1 MNTNIKAILFDVGG
15 TLRITARVDGRE
27 TQILEEM
34 RLFLD
39 YEGTVEAL
47 KNKLALGEKAY
58 RKWAK
63 KSLVELSEAEL
74 WVRFMYPDQSK
85 REFIR
90 ENAIKLNQLWR
101 NSKGKKQLLPNAI
114 ETINALAE
122 RGYRLCIISNTTSS
136 VEVPILLEENGITH
150 LFSSIILSTVY
161 GRRKPHPSL
170 FLDAARELGIHPE
183 ECAYVGDRPSRDVV
197 GAREAGYSLVVIIQA
212 AGLKQEKKENVP
224 MTPDYM
230 IGRLP
235 QLLDIFPDHKTQPKP
250 GAEPRQ
256 PDYLYDAALSTMWNV
271 GQKLPFGETFAVGR
285 QMGFARFELNHA
297 ISPEK
302 MSEIDFNQYRA
313 GNVHDP
319 CPAFL
324 SMNELK
330 EKDWLIS
337 SLDETNRIK
346 GVDVIRRT
354 IDLAVKLGS
363 SSVIVHPG
371 QINGDRSMDKRL
383 RAMYDKGLF
392 GSPEF
397 EDLKSAMVA
406 DRKSKAAPYLEAVIK
421 SLYEIIEYAR
431 SVKMSIGLENRYR
444 YYDIPVLDEMGILL
458 DLCQEPWY
466 GFQYDMGHAQTLSA
480 LGLID
485 HEEWLKKYGSRI
497 VAIHMHDVIGI
508 TDHQTPGFGD
518 IDFSMVAKYIPEFA
532 YRTLEVGPQAT
543 QQDVINGMELL
554 VRMRIVN
561 KI

>member
-1 MNTNIKAILFDVGG
+1 MNPKIKAILFDVGG
-15 TLRITARVDGRE
+15 TLRFTERVDGRE
-27 TQILEEM
+27 TQILDEM
-34 RLFLD
+34 RSLLG

-47 KNKLALGEKAY
+47 KSKLTLGEKAY

-63 KSLVELSEAEL
+63 KSLIELTEEEL
-74 WVRFMYPDQSK
+74 WVRFMYPDQT
-85 REFIR
+85 RLEFIR

-101 NSKGKKQLLPNAI
+101 NSKGKKQLLPNAV
-114 ETINALAE
+114 ETIKALSE
-122 RGYRLCIISNTTSS
+122 RGYKLCIISNTTSS
-136 VEVPILLEENGITH
+136 VEVPILLEENGIAH
-150 LFSSIILSTVY
+150 LFSSVILSTVY

-183 ECAYVGDRPSRDVV
+183 ECAYIGDRPSRDVV
-197 GAREAGYSLVVIIQA
+197 GAREAGYSVVVIIQA

-224 MTPDYM
+224 MNADFM
-230 IGRLP
+230 IRRLP
-235 QLLDIFPDHKTQPKP
+235 ELLDIFPDHKTLPQLDVK
-250 GAEPRQ
+250 PRQ

-271 GQKLPFGETFAVGR
+271 GQALPFGETFVIGR

-302 MSEIDFNQYRA
+302 LAEIDFNQYRA

-319 CPAFL
+319 CPAYL

-337 SLDETNRIK
+337 SLDETNRKK
-346 GVDVIRRT
+346 GVDVTLRT

-363 SSVIVHPG
+363 SSVIIHPG

-392 GSPEF
+392 GTQEY
-397 EDLKSAMVA
+397 EDLKNTMIA
-406 DRKSKAAPYLEAVIK
+406 DRQSRAHPYLEAVIK
-421 SLYEIIEYAR
+421 SLHEIIGYAK
-431 SVKMSIGLENRYR
+431 SVKMSIGLENRFR
-444 YYDIPVLDEMGILL
+444 YYDIPVLDEMGLLL
-458 DLCQEPWY
+458 DLCHEPWY

-480 LGLID
+480 LGLDD
-485 HEEWLKKYGSRI
+485 HEAWLKNFGERI
-497 VAIHMHDVIGI
+497 VALHMHDVIGI
-508 TDHQTPGFGD
+508 TDHQAPGLGD

-543 QQDVINGMELL
+543 QQDIINGMELL
-554 VRMRIVN
+554 VSKGIVK

>member
-1 MNTNIKAILFDVGG
+1 MNPNIKAILFDVGG
-15 TLRITARVDGRE
+15 TLRFTERVDGRE

-34 RLFLD
+34 RQFLSF
-39 YEGTVEAL
+39 EGTAEAL
-47 KNKLALGEKAY
+47 KSKLTLGEKAY

-63 KSLVELSEAEL
+63 KSLIELSEEEL
-74 WVRFMYPDQSK
+74 WVRFMYPDQP
-85 REFIR
+85 RIEFIR

-101 NSKGKKQLLPNAI
+101 NSKGKKKLLPNAI
-114 ETINALAE
+114 ETIKALSD
-122 RGYRLCIISNTTSS
+122 RGYKLCIISNTTSS

-170 FLDAARELGIHPE
+170 FLDAARKLGIHPE
-183 ECAYVGDRPSRDVV
+183 ECAYIGDRPSRDVV
-197 GAREAGYSLVVIIQA
+197 GAREAGYSTVVIIQA

-224 MTPDYM
+224 MTPDFT
-230 IGRLP
+230 IHRLP
-235 QLLDIFPDHKTQPKP
+235 QLLDIFPDQKTLPQTSTKF
-250 GAEPRQ
+250 RQ

-271 GQKLPFGETFAVGR
+271 GQDLPFNETFIIGR

-302 MSEIDFNQYRA
+302 MSEIDFNLFRA
-313 GNVHDP
+313 GNIHDP

-324 SMNELK
+324 SMNQLK

-337 SLDETNRIK
+337 SLDETNRK
-346 GVDVIRRT
+346 QGVDVTLRT

-363 SSVIVHPG
+363 SSVIIHPG

-383 RAMYDKGLF
+383 RAMYEKGMS
-392 GSPEF
+392 GSQEY
-397 EDLKSAMVA
+397 EELRSAMIA
-406 DRKSKAAPYLEAVIK
+406 DRKNKAAPYLDAVIK
-421 SLYEIIEYAR
+421 SMHEIIEYAK

-444 YYDIPVLDEMGILL
+444 YYDIPVLDEMGLLL
-458 DLCQEPWY
+458 DLCHEPWY

-480 LGLID
+480 LGLQD
-485 HEEWLKKYGSRI
+485 HEEWLGKFGHRI

-508 TDHQTPGFGD
+508 TDHQAPGFGD
-518 IDFSMVAKYIPEFA
+518 IDFSMVAKYIPEDA

-543 QQDVINGMELL
+543 QQDLIQGMELL
-554 VRMRIVN
+554 VSKGIV
-561 KI
+561 KKL